1 MPILDGLMDAT
12 TGRYRWVVLAS
23 GTFAQTS
30 YSAIWLGVAV
40 MAPALRSGLHLSLGQ
55 TGVLLSASLGGSVLS
70 LIPWGLATDRFGER
84 RVLVAGL
91 ALCGGALIG
100 ASQVDT
106 FAALA
111 ILLGLAGLT
120 GASVQS
126 ASGRAVMHWFPPS
139 QRGVALA
146 IRQTAIPLSGFAVSL
161 AIPPVEHAG
170 GVGWGFASLGIAC
183 LAGAVAGLLIK
194 ESPEG
199 SAASGADDELVD
211 VRPLRDRRI
220 WTLSLGSALVIA
232 PQLCV
237 TGFAV
242 VFLHDHRG
250 LTAASAARVLA
261 VMQVGAIAG
270 RIAAGRWSD
279 VAGSRIMPLRT
290 IAVVASSLV
299 ALLGLLVD
307 APLGALLPV
316 LVVGGVLSM
325 SWNSLSF
332 AAAVELAGAGRS
344 GSAIGVQQT
353 ILYLP
358 GVTYPAV
365 FGALVAASSWRI
377 GFVTVAVFPLAGWY
391 VLRSLDRS
399 RPVMLRRSAR
409 QAEVGVD

>member
-1 MPILDGLMDAT
+1 MDAT

-55 TGVLLSASLGGSVLS
+55 TGVLLSASLAGSVLS

-84 RVLVAGL
+84 RVLIVGL
-91 ALCGGALIG
+91 VLCGAALIG
-100 ASQVDT
+100 ASQAHR
-106 FAALA
+106 FASLAALLA
-111 ILLGLAGLT
+111 AAGLT

-126 ASGRAVMHWFPPS
+126 ASGRAVMHWFPSS
-139 QRGVALA
+139 QRGLALA

-170 GVGWGFASLGIAC
+170 GVAWGFGALGIAC
-183 LAGAVAGLLIK
+183 LAGAAAGLLIR
-194 ESPEG
+194 EAPG
-199 SAASGADDELVD
+199 RPAVGDGAVD
-211 VRPLRDRRI
+211 VKPLRDRRI
-220 WTLSLGSALVIA
+220 WTLSFGSALVIA

-242 VFLHDHRG
+242 VFLHDHRA

-279 VAGSRIMPLRT
+279 LTGSRIMPLRT
-290 IAVVASSLV
+290 IAVAAASLV

-307 APLGALLPV
+307 APLAALLPV
-316 LVVGGVLSM
+316 LVIGGVLAM

-353 ILYLP
+353 ILNLP
-358 GVTYPAV
+358 GVLYPAL
-365 FGALVAASSWRI
+365 FGAVVAASSWRI
-377 GFVTVAVFPLAGWY
+377 GFVTVAVFPLAGWHL
-391 VLRSLDRS
+391 LRSLDRS
-399 RPVMLRRSAR
+399 RPPVLRRSTR